1 MTSKT
6 AKRQCNGIG
15 RCRILYTGKTFLS
28 IYRGTHSLPTGSEI
42 RRYHP
47 GNFFSISCVAIAVK
61 NLRRPRRRKNCDGST
76 YQSNNFGV
84 SRKRFKPSMPG
95 SKAQR
100 LVFDNSY
107 IVCTVLLR
115 NFHCSLHVNFT
126 QKMQKFGMYV
136 CMYVHRVPP
145 QKHVTTFSTI
155 TLTISVRL
163 Q

>member
-1 MTSKT
+1 M
-6 AKRQCNGIG
+6 QDFV
-15 RCRILYTGKTFLS
+15 YWEDFFVHLS
-28 IYRGTHSLPTGSEI
+28 RNPQPGYRV
-42 RRYHP
+42 
-47 GNFFSISCVAIAVK
+47 GNSAISPQKFFSISCVAIAVE
-61 NLRRPRRRKNCDGST
+61 NLRHPRRRKNCDGST

-136 CMYVHRVPP
+136 CMYTVSPK
-145 QKHVTTFSTI
+145 KHVTTFSTI
-155 TLTISVRL
+155 TLTISVQL